1 MKQQYIYAVIDP
13 TWGTTVSVYETADL
27 ADLAAATMTSEKE
40 GEHKV
45 QPFEILTDNH
55 LNENEDNDDD
65 CNLDL
70 DV

>member
-1 MKQQYIYAVIDP
+1 MKQQYIYAVVDP
-13 TWGTTVSVYETADL
+13 TWGTTISIYETADL

-40 GEHKV
+40 GAHKV
-45 QPFEILTDNH
+45 QPFELLTDNH
-55 LNENEDNDDD
+55 LPNNEDND